1 MKVHAA
7 LGLAR
12 GAAGKGNKADI
23 VTGGIAGRE
32 VDGLAGGQSFDAVGA
47 IVVKIAYL
55 SQVGAIA
62 GVAGIGA
69 MLDFGGQA
77 LVAQQGLNLRLAYG
91 FFTPDR
97 TEERRV
103 GKGGDS
109 KGRIRGSPKHYKKKK
124 RNVK

>member
-1 MKVHAA
+1 MHAQRMARKSIAHGQHITMKVHAA

-32 VDGLAGGQSFDAVGA
+32 VDGLAGGPRSDAVGA

-55 SQVGAIA
+55 SPDGAIA

-69 MLDFGGQA
+69 MLDFGGPA
-77 LVAQQGLNLRLAYG
+77 RRATHVLHPLLSSG
-91 FFTPDR
+91 FFNFTP
-97 TEERRV
+97 
-103 GKGGDS
+103 
-109 KGRIRGSPKHYKKKK
+109 
-124 RNVK
+124 